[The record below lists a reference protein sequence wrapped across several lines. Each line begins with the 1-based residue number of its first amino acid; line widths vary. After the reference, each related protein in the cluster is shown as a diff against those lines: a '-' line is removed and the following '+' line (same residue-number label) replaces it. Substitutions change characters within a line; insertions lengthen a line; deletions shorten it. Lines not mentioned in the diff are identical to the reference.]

1 MTPELNLTF
10 LDHQK
15 WDTSKKFVFF
25 FGDWSNILAKNDVKS
40 CIDYFSVDLGYLLI
54 YKF

>member
-15 WDTSKKFVFF
+15 WDTSKKFFF
-25 FGDWSNILAKNDVKS
+25 FLVIGQIFWPKMILKAVE
-40 CIDYFSVDLGYLLI
+40 IIFL
-54 YKF
+54 